1 MIGQTVSHYRILE
14 KLGEGGMGIVYRA
27 EDTKLRR
34 IVALKF
40 LPPEFTR
47 DAEVK
52 ERFIHEAQ
60 TASSLDHPNICAVHE
75 IDETDDGR
83 TFICMA
89 CYAGET
95 VREKIG
101 KGPIP
106 LEEAIKIGRQ
116 IAQGLAVAHDKG
128 VVHRDIKPANIILTE
143 DGQVKIVDF
152 GLAKLVGQPGIT
164 RTGSPV
170 GTAAYMSPEQAQG
183 RKVDH
188 RSDIWALGVVL
199 FEMLAQ
205 QRPFRGEDIQET
217 MRSVVR
223 EDPEYLTALR
233 DDIPV
238 ELDRIVQKALAK
250 RPEKRYQSAHEMAA
264 DLLALEGEGVAGA
277 IARAPWYDR
286 LGLRRMR
293 RAKRR
298 LLTRTFVV
306 ILLVAAGTGVFRFV
320 SQRLGT
326 GLDPN
331 RVVVAAFENRTGD
344 ESLDPIG
351 EMAADWITQGISQL
365 SGIEAVPLTVAMES
379 PALSGSG
386 VDGAGDTGRFRRLG
400 EETRAGIIVSGTYY
414 LEGESLHIQ
423 AIISDA
429 STGNLIQNV
438 PLVIGNREAPME
450 LIEQLRE
457 RVLGA
462 LASKYE
468 VLLGPQTSVHPP
480 SFEAYLEYITGVRMF
495 YVDYPQAIRH
505 FMQAVAL
512 DSTFLQPRLWLIAA
526 YHNLGRYEEAD
537 SMIHLLDRNRES
549 LTTFARFHVD
559 YWIASYQGKY
569 AECLRVM
576 RRAHEHTPQSTWV
589 MYLIGKAAVAIN
601 RPQETVDIYQE
612 MDRDFAYR
620 YVLGLACLRNLT
632 EAFHMLGDYEREMSE
647 VRFASNY
654 YPERLT
660 VKQLEVRALAAS
672 RRIQEISP
680 IIEECRSLSPQ
691 GMEWADLGGI
701 LIEAALEL
709 RAHGYGDAAQDM
721 ANRAVE
727 WYEKLLREGESTESA
742 RHDFAYSLYL
752 AGRWDEARLEF
763 EKLAR
768 EYPEDELYQTSLG
781 ILAALGGDREEA
793 LRILNLLYQDN
804 RPYRRGSNIY
814 NAACIASMLGERERA
829 VQLLQEAFSRG
840 FRYSIGFHRDPDLE
854 PLRDYPPFMKL
865 LEPKG

>member
-1 MIGQTVSHYRILE
+1 MIEQTVSHYRILE
-14 KLGEGGMGIVYRA
+14 KLGEGGMGIVYKA

-47 DAEVK
+47 DAKVRK
-52 ERFIHEAQ
+52 RFIHEAQ

-89 CYAGET
+89 CYTGET
-95 VREKIG
+95 IRDKIG
-101 KGPIP
+101 KDPIP
-106 LEEAIKIGRQ
+106 LEESIKIGRQ
-116 IAQGLAVAHDKG
+116 IAQGLGAAHDQG
-128 VVHRDIKPANIILTE
+128 IVHRDIKPANIILTE

-188 RSDIWALGVVL
+188 RSDIWAMGVVL
-199 FEMLAQ
+199 FEMLTR

-293 RAKRR
+293 RAKRHMLAR
-298 LLTRTFVV
+298 ILVV
-306 ILLVAAGTGVFRFV
+306 ILFIAAGMGMFRFV

-326 GLDPN
+326 GLDPD

-351 EMAADWITQGISQL
+351 DMAADWITQGISQL

-379 PALSGSG
+379 PAVSGSE

-400 EETRAGIIVSGTYY
+400 EETGAGIIVSGTYY

-438 PLVIGNREAPME
+438 PRAIGSREAPME

-462 LASKYE
+462 LASRYE

-480 SFEAYLEYITGVRMF
+480 SFEAYREYLTGVRTF
-495 YVDYPQAIRH
+495 YVDYPQAVHH

-526 YHNLGRYEEAD
+526 YHNLGSYEEAD

-559 YWIASYQGKY
+559 FWIAHYQGKY

-576 RRAHEHTPQSTWV
+576 RRAHEHTPQSIWV
-589 MYLIGKAAVAIN
+589 MYLIGNVAIAIN
-601 RPQETVDIYQE
+601 RPQETVDIYEE

-620 YVLGLACLRNLT
+620 YVLGLACLYNLT
-632 EAFHMLGDYEREMSE
+632 KAFHMLGDHEREMNE
-647 VRFASNY
+647 IQFASNY
-654 YPERLT
+654 YPGRLT
-660 VKQLEVRALAAS
+660 LKQLEVRALAAS
-672 RRIQEISP
+672 GRIQEIPP
-680 IIEECRSLSPQ
+680 IIEECRSLSPK
-691 GMEWADLGGI
+691 GVEWADLGGI

-709 RAHGYGDAAQDM
+709 RAHGYKVDAQNM
-721 ANRAVE
+721 AGRAVE
-727 WYEKLLREGESTESA
+727 WHEKLLREGESTKST

-763 EKLAR
+763 EKLALD
-768 EYPEDELYQTSLG
+768 YPDDESYQTSLG
-781 ILAALGGDREEA
+781 LLAARRGNRDEA
-793 LRILNLLYQDN
+793 LRILNAHYRDD
-804 RPYRRGSNIY
+804 RPYRFGKNIY
-814 NAACIASMLGERERA
+814 NAACIASVLGEKERA

-840 FRYSIGFHRDPDLE
+840 FKYSIGFHRDPDLE
-854 PLRDYPPFMKL
+854 PLWDYPPFMKL
-865 LEPKG
+865 LEPRG